1 MIDVLLQRV
10 ADAFGQLQQ
19 ALFEGAVQPLAFA
32 LGIGNLLEDA
42 YAGTGW
48 LLVGVLQ
55 IAVIALLFGALER
68 WRPAEPVTDRSAVR
82 LDIGYTLIHRLGVFR
97 LALFFAVDP
106 VWSARWRGRTGIR

>member
-1 MIDVLLQRV
+1 MIDEGFQRM

-48 LLVGVLQ
+48 LLIGLMQ
-55 IAVIALLFGALER
+55 IAVIAVVFGALE
-68 WRPAEPVTDRSAVR
+68 
-82 LDIGYTLIHRLGVFR
+82 G
-97 LALFFAVDP
+97 
-106 VWSARWRGRTGIR
+106 